1 MVAPAEAEAGRA
13 TAAEAAAFELSEV
26 ALTRGRARVLDQ
38 VSAVVPGGR
47 CTAVVGASGAGKS
60 SLLRLLNRLDDPT
73 SGMVRYR
80 GTPVEQLD
88 VLALRR
94 EVQLVAQQPVLLA
107 DTVADE
113 LCVGRRGLTA
123 QAVAGLLGLVGLP
136 ARFAAR
142 DTVSLSS
149 GEAQRVCL
157 ARALALDPQV
167 LLLDEP
173 TAALDPASA
182 VAIERTVRE
191 LTARG
196 GTVVLVSHNHGQ
208 ARRLAQHVLVLD
220 DGRLVAQGPADQ
232 IDYLKA
238 SDKADRAVR

>member
-1 MVAPAEAEAGRA
+1 MVTSSEAEVGPVK
-13 TAAEAAAFELSEV
+13 AAEVVAFELLEV

-38 VSAVVPGGR
+38 VSAVVPAGR

-73 SGMVRYR
+73 CGTVRYR

-94 EVQLVAQQPVLLA
+94 EVQLVAQQPVLLS

-113 LCVGRRGLTA
+113 LRVGRADLSA
-123 QAVAGLLGLVGLP
+123 QDAAGLLGLVGLP

-142 DTVSLSS
+142 DTASLSG
-149 GEAQRVCL
+149 GEAQRVCV
-157 ARALALDPQV
+157 ARALALAPRV

-182 VAIERTVRE
+182 AATEGAVRD
-191 LTARG
+191 LTAQG
-196 GTVVLVSHNHGQ
+196 GTVVLVSHHHAQ

-220 DGRLVAQGPADQ
+220 GGRLIAQGPADQ
-232 IDYLKA
+232 VDYL
-238 SDKADRAVR
+238 RAG

>member
-1 MVAPAEAEAGRA
+1 MVALSEGEAGR
-13 TAAEAAAFELSEV
+13 TKVAEVAAFELCEV

-38 VSAVVPGGR
+38 VSAVVPAGR

-113 LCVGRRGLTA
+113 LRVGRRDLTA

-142 DTVSLSS
+142 DTVSLSG

-220 DGRLVAQGPADQ
+220 DGHLVAQGPADQ

-238 SDKADRAVR
+238 SDKVVR